1 MSEQATTGRPWH
13 LWVVAI
19 LMLLWNS
26 IGCLDFFMTQ
36 TENVAYLESAGFTA
50 EQMGF
55 FTGYP
60 LWADLLW
67 GVAVFSPIAGV
78 LCLLLK
84 KRVAVE
90 VYTLGLITYVA
101 AMIRQYGFT
110 DFRELFPETTY
121 PVFSVIIFILA
132 LAILLIVDRMYASW
146 AAPTA

>member
-1 MSEQATTGRPWH
+1 MPEQATTGRPWH

-36 TENVAYLESAGFTA
+36 TENVAYLEGAGFTE
-50 EQMGF
+50 EQIGF

-60 LWADLLW
+60 FWADLLW
-67 GVAVFSPIAGV
+67 GVAVSSPLAGV

-84 KRVAVE
+84 KRVAVKA
-90 VYTLGLITYVA
+90 YTLGLITYVA

-110 DFRELFPETTY
+110 EFRELFPETTY
-121 PVFSVIIFILA
+121 PVFGLIIFILA
-132 LAILLIVDRMYASW
+132 LAQLLYAR
-146 AAPTA
+146 AMERRGVLA